1 MRVAVADDA
10 ALFRDGL
17 CLLLS
22 AAGVD
27 VTAQAADGDELCELI
42 KHDPPDVVILD
53 IRMPPSPDGGLATAE
68 RLRADWPDLGI
79 LMLSHYTET
88 PYLMRLLEIG
98 SRGVGYRL
106 KEQVADVAT
115 LRDTLS
121 RIAAGDTVIEP
132 EVVERLLEQ
141 RRKGVNPGVSSLTD
155 RERDVLRH
163 MAEGRSNSGIAE
175 VLVLNQ
181 KTVEKHIASIFT
193 KLGLPVSETGHHRR
207 VSAVLAYLRARR
219 QEGGVA
225 EG

>member
-22 AAGVD
+22 AAGVE
-27 VTAQAADGDELCELI
+27 VAAQAADGDELFGKI
-42 KHDPPDVVILD
+42 ATDVPDVVILD
-53 IRMPPSPDGGLATAE
+53 IRMPPKPDGGLATAE
-68 RLRADWPDLGI
+68 RLRATWPDLGI

-106 KEQVADVAT
+106 KERVADVAT
-115 LRDTLS
+115 LQDTLA

-141 RRKGVNPGVSSLTD
+141 RRKRATSPGISQLTD
-155 RERDVLRH
+155 REKDVLRH
-163 MAEGRSNSGIAE
+163 MAEGRSNGGIAE
-175 VLVLNQ
+175 ALVLNT
-181 KTVEKHIASIFT
+181 KTVEKHIASIFQ
-193 KLGLPVSETGHHRR
+193 KLGLPASETNHHRR
-207 VSAVLAYLRARR
+207 VSAVLAYLRAR
-219 QEGGVA
+219 QDGGNDL
-225 EG
+225 

>member
-1 MRVAVADDA
+1 VRVAVADDA

-22 AAGVD
+22 AAGVE
-27 VTAQAADGDELCELI
+27 VTAQAADGDELCELV
-42 KHDPPDVVILD
+42 KVEPPDVVILD
-53 IRMPPSPDGGLATAE
+53 IRMPPRPDGGLATAE
-68 RLRADWPDLGI
+68 RLRTMWPDLGI

-141 RRKGVNPGVSSLTD
+141 RRKGPNTGVGALTE
-155 RERDVLRH
+155 REKDVLRH

-193 KLGLPVSETGHHRR
+193 KLGLPVTETGHHRR

-219 QEGGVA
+219 QEGA
-225 EG
+225 TEP

>member
-22 AAGVD
+22 AAD
-27 VTAQAADGDELCELI
+27 VEVVAQAADGDELCELV
-42 KHDPPDVVILD
+42 KNDPPDVVILD
-53 IRMPPSPDGGLATAE
+53 IRMPPRPDGGLATAE
-68 RLRADWPDLGI
+68 RLRADWPDMGI

-163 MAEGRSNSGIAE
+163 MAEGRSNSGIAD

-193 KLGLPVSETGHHRR
+193 KLGLPVTETGHHRR

-219 QEGGVA
+219 QEGGSPQM
-225 EG
+225 

>member
-10 ALFRDGL
+10 PLFRNGL

-22 AAGVD
+22 AAGVE
-27 VTAQAADGDELCELI
+27 VTAQAADGDELVRQVEA
-42 KHDPPDVVILD
+42 DQPDVVILD
-53 IRMPPSPDGGLATAE
+53 IRMPPRPDGGLATAE
-68 RLRADWPDLGI
+68 QLRATYPELGI

-132 EVVERLLEQ
+132 EVVERLLDQ
-141 RRKGVNPGVSSLTD
+141 RRKRSSPGVSSLTD
-155 RERDVLRH
+155 REKDVLRH

-175 VLVLNQ
+175 ILVLNQ
-181 KTVEKHIASIFT
+181 KTIEKHIASIFA
-193 KLGLPVSETGHHRR
+193 KLGLPATETGHHRR

-219 QEGGVA
+219 QEGAV
-225 EG
+225 EL

>member
-22 AAGVD
+22 AAGVE
-27 VTAQAADGDELCELI
+27 VAAVADNGDEIVRQVEA
-42 KHDPPDVVILD
+42 DPPDVVILD
-53 IRMPPSPDGGLATAE
+53 IRMPPKPDGGLATAE
-68 RLRADWPDLGI
+68 QLRAKLPDLGI

-115 LRDTLS
+115 LQDTLQ

-141 RRKGVNPGVSSLTD
+141 RRKRSTSPGVSQLTE
-155 RERDVLRH
+155 REKDVLRH

-175 VLVLNQ
+175 LLVLNQ
-181 KTVEKHIASIFT
+181 KTVEKHIASIFS
-193 KLGLPVSETGHHRR
+193 KLGLPATETGHHRR

-219 QEGGVA
+219 HGDGPEL
-225 EG
+225 